1 MCVGVWGLGV
11 SSEHTQTASSQHKGY
26 LLPWRDCET
35 GCRWIRQRQQQVI
48 LKEQIFMENKGEVC
62 AKVSWEVLIGMLV
75 RGAKYWILITG
86 S

>member
-11 SSEHTQTASSQHKGY
+11 SSEYTQTASSQHKGH

-35 GCRWIRQRQQQVI
+35 GCRWIRQRQQRVI
-48 LKEQIFMENKGEVC
+48 FARMGFYEEQGEVC
-62 AKVSWEVLIGMLV
+62 ARFSWEVLIGMLA

-86 S
+86 L